1 MYALSR
7 QRYSITHPDGA
18 LRKEIV
24 EYGRS
29 YLAHMSN
36 DGEKLI
42 QTVVTS
48 MPAFVYTHY
57 DILQQD
63 WDEALSE
70 FEGQPS
76 KPKPIDIETLPDSN
90 LIKQVVKRYKEIK

>member
-1 MYALSR
+1 
-7 QRYSITHPDGA
+7 
-18 LRKEIV
+18 
-24 EYGRS
+24 
-29 YLAHMSN
+29 
-36 DGEKLI
+36 
-42 QTVVTS
+42 